1 MRKTYIENNNNR
13 KKNKNKIS
21 WINKMWLLVSESY
34 VMTNGMARFADVRRL
49 LWPMACGIRGPVSSG
64 SSPSTTRNSTARKK
78 TNKTRDT
85 CCYTSADKKRTQV
98 ALKFPTR
105 GGRLHAKNAF
115 EFWIGKNENTPYH
128 ILLYILD
135 VRGKGVERDAW
146 LRPTGDLLQNCTIGS
161 GGETVLCREWK

>member
-1 MRKTYIENNNNR
+1 
-13 KKNKNKIS
+13 
-21 WINKMWLLVSESY
+21 MWLLVSESY

-85 CCYTSADKKRTQV
+85 CCYTSAEKERTQV

-105 GGRLHAKNAF
+105 GGGLHAKNAF
-115 EFWIGKNENTPYH
+115 EFWTGKNENTPNPH
-128 ILLYILD
+128 FVVHFGR
-135 VRGKGVERDAW
+135 VRYFKIVWSGAEGKQYFVANGNKFENI
-146 LRPTGDLLQNCTIGS
+146 PKTSPKLQF
-161 GGETVLCREWK
+161 VP